1 MTMSESGKKSFPLAF
16 LIVILT
22 FVILMSVIML
32 SLNSIARAGA
42 EADGEDE
49 TPRFDPSLN
58 IDMLRLSGG
67 RAAPDFGSSV
77 LKARQAMLD
86 KDEDKAREI
95 LRDLML
101 LYPESC
107 LPRRMLADLCI
118 SHGDF
123 EAAEHYLAPLIAGRE
138 DRPDLLYDFSLVLGA
153 RGKFAAAA
161 DCMEKAFRKN
171 SSLYDATIYL
181 TYFYLKSGRKDEA
194 VRFFTEAC
202 RRLGPGVRRFE
213 FDDDYRAFLREKEIG
228 ELLRR
233 FSSEGKE
240 GAARE

>member
-16 LIVILT
+16 LIVVLT

-32 SLNSIARAGA
+32 SLNGIARAGT
-42 EADGEDE
+42 EAGGEDE

-58 IDMLRLSGG
+58 IDMMRLSGEC
-67 RAAPDFGSSV
+67 AAPDFGTSV
-77 LKARQAMLD
+77 LKARQAMLE
-86 KDEDKAREI
+86 KDDDKAREI
-95 LRDLML
+95 LRDLIL
-101 LYPESC
+101 LYPESS

-138 DRPDLLYDFSLVLGA
+138 DRADLLYDFSLVLGA

-161 DCMEKAFRKN
+161 DCMESAFMKN
-171 SSLYDATIYL
+171 PSLSDATVYL
-181 TYFYLKSGRKDEA
+181 AYFYLKSGRKKEA
-194 VRFFTEAC
+194 ARFFTEAC

-213 FDDDYRAFLREKEIG
+213 FDDDYRAFLSEKEIA
-228 ELLRR
+228 EQLRR
-233 FSSEGKE
+233 FSPEGKE